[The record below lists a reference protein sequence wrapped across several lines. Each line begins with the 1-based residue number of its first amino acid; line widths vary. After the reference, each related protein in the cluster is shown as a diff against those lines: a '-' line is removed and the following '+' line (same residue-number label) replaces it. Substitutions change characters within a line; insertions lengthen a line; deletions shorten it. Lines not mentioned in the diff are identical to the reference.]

1 VGLGGRHRNVAPI
14 AGLISGV
21 EGGCPPRQCP
31 VRSSATTTRT
41 EILGRTSDGSRA
53 LSNVEVD
60 SVAGGL
66 NALMI
71 PSAVVAAVMAA
82 LDMDEYWIPYFNQK
96 MDEAGK

>member
-1 VGLGGRHRNVAPI
+1 MNLPDRGDGHELAFAEAGGA
-14 AGLISGV
+14 
-21 EGGCPPRQCP
+21 
-31 VRSSATTTRT
+31 
-41 EILGRTSDGSRA
+41 SDGSRA

-71 PSAVVAAVMAA
+71 PSGIVAAVMAA

>member
-1 VGLGGRHRNVAPI
+1 MNLLERGDGQELAFAEAEVVSGGV
-14 AGLISGV
+14 
-21 EGGCPPRQCP
+21 
-31 VRSSATTTRT
+31 
-41 EILGRTSDGSRA
+41 SDGSRA